1 MYKITNKKSI
11 ITPYG
16 GLIFIN
22 NLLDNR
28 IIKNL
33 IQESSHAGEFHPY
46 VLTEPCLKVSL
57 HTALHSIKSRK
68 YNYIYGYTNNQC
80 KNKLGFS
87 LCFVLRYLTDAFLY
101 NPFSHFTHFSSLAL
115 SCRHTF

>member
-1 MYKITNKKSI
+1 MKILKICGLFQDENINEIANLQPDFMGFIFYEKS
-11 ITPYG
+11 
-16 GLIFIN
+16 
-22 NLLDNR
+22 
-28 IIKNL
+28 K
-33 IQESSHAGEFHPY
+33 SSHAGEFHPY